1 MQSLLLQAKAC
12 WFAKYVCQVAA
23 GKPLPEIQRT
33 QTTSIFRI
41 IRATWYWKTK
51 TSTKQTL
58 LVDFV
63 PARTTRAVP
72 SPSYS
77 HRTMI
82 LKWWSRLKNL
92 TATTLE
98 SELRL
103 QRLNFWNWP
112 TALNQPT
119 DQDPR
124 HLKCT
129 LIGTATEEETRLS
142 KTTLRS

>member
-12 WFAKYVCQVAA
+12 WFAKYVCQVAV
-23 GKPLPEIQRT
+23 GKPLLGIQRT

-41 IRATWYWKTK
+41 IRAMLYWKTK
-51 TSTKQTL
+51 TSIKRTS
-58 LVDFV
+58 LVDFA

-77 HRTMI
+77 RRTMI
-82 LKWWSRLKNL
+82 LKWWGRLKNL

-98 SELRL
+98 SELHLR
-103 QRLNFWNWP
+103 RLNYWSWP
-112 TALNQPT
+112 IALNQPT
-119 DQDPR
+119 DQGPQ

-129 LIGTATEEETRLS
+129 SIGTATKEETRLS